1 MAERFYRREE
11 LVGKEVYD
19 TKAMHIGAAK
29 DVAYSKDGK
38 PALIVTKGNREE
50 IIPFQD
56 ISEIGEII
64 LVKRTLMETTAT
76 LPPPK
81 REERIAAVQGP
92 SAEPSKT
99 CPKCGMGNR
108 PTAKFCV
115 KCGFKFT

>member
-19 TKAMHIGAAK
+19 TKAMHVGEAK

-38 PALIVTKGNREE
+38 TALVVLKDNKEQV
-50 IIPFQD
+50 IPFQD
-56 ISEIGEII
+56 VSEIGDII
-64 LVKRTLMETTAT
+64 LVKRTPVETTVT

-92 SAEPSKT
+92 SSEPSKT

-108 PTAKFCV
+108 QTAKFCA
-115 KCGFKFT
+115 KCGFKFA